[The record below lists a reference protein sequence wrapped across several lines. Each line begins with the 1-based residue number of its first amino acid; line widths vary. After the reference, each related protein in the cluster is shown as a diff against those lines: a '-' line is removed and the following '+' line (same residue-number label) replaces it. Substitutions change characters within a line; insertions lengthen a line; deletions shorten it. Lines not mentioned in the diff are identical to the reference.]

1 MHKTGMF
8 ILDSSTFSE
17 KGWGKD
23 TAIYLKL
30 INDLSEPWWEAFY
43 SALKTTAEIVDELKE
58 YSKANP
64 DRHPQDEPEDYHIQD
79 SDPIEPDESV
89 DVE

>member
-1 MHKTGMF
+1 MTEVIFG
-8 ILDSSTFSE
+8 L
-17 KGWGKD
+17 
-23 TAIYLKL
+23 
-30 INDLSEPWWEAFY
+30 P
-43 SALKTTAEIVDELKE
+43 KE

-79 SDPIEPDESV
+79 SDPIEPDEGM